1 MAALVKVLTADLR
14 ETTKTND
21 SEPLDT
27 FLTGALRVLPVL
39 VDRDTEG
46 ADWFT
51 LLAKPDFGRFA
62 KKSDQN
68 DFVHTLGHCSVLLP
82 YGTITCEARD
92 HLLSNSGSQIGH

>member
-1 MAALVKVLTADLR
+1 L
-14 ETTKTND
+14 
-21 SEPLDT
+21 
-27 FLTGALRVLPVL
+27 GVLPVL
-39 VDRDTEG
+39 VDRDAEG

-68 DFVHTLGHCSVLLP
+68 DFVHTLGHFSVLLP
-82 YGTITCEARD
+82 DRAITCGARN